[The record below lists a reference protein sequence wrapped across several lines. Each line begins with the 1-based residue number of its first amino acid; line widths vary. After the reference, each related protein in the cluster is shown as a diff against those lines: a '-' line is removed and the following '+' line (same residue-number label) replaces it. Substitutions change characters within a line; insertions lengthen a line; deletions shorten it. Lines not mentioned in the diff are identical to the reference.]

1 MPKTS
6 KEKNEA
12 LIQLKDKL
20 NIKNINA
27 IPKIEKVIVACWIWS
42 LVTRKWQKD
51 FEEFEKNLKKITWQK
66 SRLIK
71 SKKAISN
78 FKLREWLAV
87 MLQVTLRKKRAHDF
101 LDRFVKLVLPRV
113 RDFTWI
119 ASKSFDPSWILN
131 IGLPNYNIF
140 PELNLDDVT
149 IPMWLQITIVTT
161 GKDAEQAKAL
171 LQSLWFV
178 FKL

>member
-1 MPKTS
+1 MPKIT

>member
-27 IPKIEKVIVACWIWS
+27 IPKIEKVIVACWIGS

-113 RDFTWI
+113 RDFTGI